1 MCKLVKNFIMKDYID
16 DQEVDMQKVPSG
28 INVLSILTFIGC
40 AIALIFSVI
49 GFFSAKTSYD
59 KKDETMEKMYSADAP
74 AFVKAMLPSKE
85 NFDVMTTK
93 SFENRVPIL
102 LLSMVS
108 LGLCFVGAL
117 QMRKRKKQGFL
128 LYVIGQL
135 LPFVTSAIFIGLF
148 ALTGMWFYILTFF
161 TLLFLLLYTM
171 QRKHLV
177 Y

>member
-1 MCKLVKNFIMKDYID
+1 MTDYIN
-16 DQEVDMQKVPSG
+16 DQDVDMQKVPSG

-40 AIALIFSVI
+40 AIGLIFSVI

-85 NFDVMTTK
+85 NFDAMTTK
-93 SFENRVPIL
+93 NFENRVPIL
-102 LLSMVS
+102 LLSIVS
-108 LGLCFVGAL
+108 LSLCFVGAL

-135 LPFVTSAIFIGLF
+135 LPFITSAVFIGLF
-148 ALTGMWFYILTFF
+148 ALTGMSFYVITFF